1 MTQQTT
7 QKKVGQTVPFIS
19 RTGLEFEKMDK
30 EGIRLKMP
38 LAPNINHIGIMYA
51 GALWTLAETMGGAA
65 YQAYLA
71 LEGTFPIV
79 KALNI
84 KFLRPA
90 LSGITCDYRMDPAE
104 AVRVRQEC
112 EEKGKANFD
121 LSLELKDAKG
131 EVVAVTEGFYQ
142 VRKGTGL

>member
-1 MTQQTT
+1 MAQHTIP
-7 QKKVGQTVPFIS
+7 KKAGQTVPFIS
-19 RTGLEFEKMDK
+19 RTGLKVVKMDK
-30 EGIRLKMP
+30 DGIRIKMP
-38 LAPNINHIGIMYA
+38 LEPNINHIGIMYA
-51 GALWTLAETMGGAA
+51 GALWTLAESMGGMA
-65 YQAYLA
+65 YQLYLA
-71 LEGTFPIV
+71 MEGTFPIV

-90 LSGITCDYRMDPAE
+90 TSDITCDYKMDTAE
-104 AVRVRQEC
+104 ASLVKKEC
-112 EEKGKANFD
+112 GENGKANYD